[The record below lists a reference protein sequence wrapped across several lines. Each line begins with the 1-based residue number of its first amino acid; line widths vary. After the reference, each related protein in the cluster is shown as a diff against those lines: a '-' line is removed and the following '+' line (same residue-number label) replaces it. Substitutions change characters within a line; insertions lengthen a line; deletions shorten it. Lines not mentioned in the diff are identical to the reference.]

1 MLHTNQTNSRTLKLK
16 FKHNFNIKLNWV
28 GMKANMGKGDKTF
41 RMILGA
47 TLIVLGLYFQSWWG
61 AIGLIPIIT
70 SFISWCP
77 FYVPLKISTISKQ
90 KE

>member
-1 MLHTNQTNSRTLKLK
+1 
-16 FKHNFNIKLNWV
+16 
-28 GMKANMGKGDKTF
+28 MKANMGKEDKTF

-47 TLIVLGLYFQSWWG
+47 ILTVLGLYFQSWWG
-61 AIGLIPIIT
+61 AVGLIPIIT

-90 KE
+90 KTNNGV